1 MHCYLATLAG
11 AVNDQLRHWV
21 LSAACSRK
29 AAAALVVEQLYL
41 PRHCSVL
48 PCGLPLLMHC
58 MSAFQ
63 DEDNSVENDSDED
76 DSELDTSS
84 EDFEEEE
91 DDSEAGAAPDDAIQA
106 AEPGSLL
113 ERIQQ
118 ASKKQQKVSCVLPDM
133 QAAMCS

>member
-1 MHCYLATLAG
+1 
-11 AVNDQLRHWV
+11 
-21 LSAACSRK
+21 
-29 AAAALVVEQLYL
+29 
-41 PRHCSVL
+41 
-48 PCGLPLLMHC
+48 

-63 DEDNSVENDSDED
+63 DEDDSDED

-118 ASKKQQKVSCVLPDM
+118 ASKKQQK
-133 QAAMCS
+133 